1 MTSCLT
7 HDTASNEF
15 INPIHRLSHPD
26 PHTASSDPNHISLP
40 SAHKKR
46 LSKSELKANHH
57 ILTQLEQAAYA
68 SKLSNDSL
76 APTVHIKKVGKDSVQ
91 IIAQDPEV
99 DAMLQMQDESRSPSN
114 GFMGDALN
122 SVESGGYSMVQN
134 AENKDGIVKR
144 VLGRGRKQRKHEDG
158 VGGGSAG
165 TTQEFRPTPLDDLGR
180 DPSGPAPPSPPI
192 SMDDEDSTTD
202 EDDDSDED
210 DTSAD
215 SEDGYDDPGLI
226 QPGNT
231 LQRQV
236 SISGQSFVDEPM
248 SLDQGIQSQT
258 QTHSQTRNWTDT
270 GNEVSGPV
278 EGSAAGSAPAS
289 AQIPSSSTFGAER
302 ASLDRIASGGAY
314 PSVSHRMGPIRAG
327 SIAASKARIGGSS
340 TAASGSDSV
349 VRVPSPTKR
358 QVDLDLNA
366 KEPMIQSTAE
376 QAPINMGSVPLPQA
390 SIGQPAPLPTPGLV
404 TQGAGGSFFPQSN
417 NPAAGTFVDGTLYP
431 TGNYLHPSSAS
442 FMSTASA
449 GSSSQYHAGPSYQ
462 HSQPVRMERRNTSG
476 SLQPPT
482 SMGQGLR
489 TPSLHSQNN
498 YAWEQQPSLA
508 SLRRASQTEVPG
520 LQGSALDPDIL
531 AEAEK
536 LRRERLA
543 KRQRKR
549 SSGDDAVTI
558 LGGSPEPPFATGAEA
573 GPSRDHTASPVG
585 HDEAET
591 MARRHEQS
599 VVGASATSQHPEVK
613 AVIEND
619 GSAFVGNL
627 IGEDH
632 VNYVL
637 MYNMLTG
644 IRIGVGSTT

>member
-1 MTSCLT
+1 M
-7 HDTASNEF
+7 
-15 INPIHRLSHPD
+15 
-26 PHTASSDPNHISLP
+26 SLP

-46 LSKSELKANHH
+46 LSRSELKANHH

-99 DAMLQMQDESRSPSN
+99 DAMVQMQDGSRSSSN

-122 SVESGGYSMVQN
+122 SVESGGFSMMQD
-134 AENKDGIVKR
+134 AEKKDGIVKR
-144 VLGRGRKQRKHEDG
+144 VLGRGKKQRKHDDRS
-158 VGGGSAG
+158 GGGG
-165 TTQEFRPTPLDDLGR
+165 TGTAQEFRPTPLDDLGR

-192 SMDDEDSTTD
+192 SMNDEDSTTD

-226 QPGNT
+226 QPENA

-248 SLDQGIQSQT
+248 SLDQGVQAQT
-258 QTHSQTRNWTDT
+258 QAQSQTRNSTDT
-270 GNEVSGPV
+270 GIEASGNV
-278 EGSAAGSAPAS
+278 EESVAASAPTS
-289 AQIPSSSTFGAER
+289 AQIPSSATFGAER

-327 SIAASKARIGGSS
+327 SIAASKARIGVSS
-340 TAASGSDSV
+340 TATSGSDSV

-390 SIGQPAPLPTPGLV
+390 SIGQPAPLPTPGVV
-404 TQGAGGSFFPQSN
+404 TQGSGGSYFPQPN
-417 NPAAGTFVDGTLYP
+417 NATAGAFVDGTLYP

-462 HSQPVRMERRNTSG
+462 HGQPVRMERRNTSG

-482 SMGQGLR
+482 NMGQGLR

-498 YAWEQQPSLA
+498 YAWDQQPSLA

-536 LRRERLA
+536 LRRERLV

-549 SSGDDAVTI
+549 SSGDDTVTI
-558 LGGSPEPPFATGAEA
+558 LGGSPEPPFAAGPEA
-573 GPSRDHTASPVG
+573 GPSRDHTASPVA
-585 HDEAET
+585 HDETEAA
-591 MARRHEQS
+591 ARRHEHGTVANS
-599 VVGASATSQHPEVK
+599 VTPQQPEVK
-613 AVIEND
+613 AVEND

-644 IRIGVGSTT
+644 IRIGVSSESLVWTSGRMKLTCKSSLGLSMSS